1 MDGATTD
8 PGTDPAEIDLG
19 SLGSCTAIF
28 GLNKATSRYVSFDVQ
43 GSLADSAVVGDDL
56 IPVFEFVN
64 PVTSEFDHCIM
75 EEGWDPEVPVWDVTD
90 PDDLDFVA
98 DDPAELSFAVL
109 NEGTVEEFFLG
120 SSGSADSVLRV
131 ERLVDGGTRRQF
143 LLPLDVSEQYQ
154 PAAPAEEEEVERIL
168 LVPSPDFA
176 LDLGDIVY
184 DPSIPANTSAYEDD
198 GQVATLEILAT
209 GIELV
214 RTLLATTSS
223 NDADLLAE
231 YDALMADL
239 IAFGPGN
246 CSQEPPEEFL
256 LEAIRATANPVFLT
270 ALLDAGVMVDYI
282 SYDAPP
288 VDYCLEIHAVTIV
301 AGFASE
307 VTDSRVMT
315 VTAGVLPATGVDTAD
330 MFALASAVLAVG
342 SAIVLVRRRRLS
354 PV

>member
-75 EEGWDPEVPVWDVTD
+75 EEGWDPELPVWDVTD

-143 LLPLDVSEQYQ
+143 LLPLDVPNQYQ
-154 PAAPAEEEEVERIL
+154 PAAPAEEEEAERIL

-176 LDLGDIVY
+176 FDLGDIVY

-231 YDALMADL
+231 FDALMADL
-239 IAFGPGN
+239 VAFGPGN
-246 CSQEPPEEFL
+246 CSQEPTEEFL
-256 LEAIRATANPVFLT
+256 LEAIRATANPAFVQ
-270 ALLDAGVMVDYI
+270 ALVDDGVLVDYV
-282 SYDAPP
+282 SYLDPP
-288 VDYCLEIHAVTIV
+288 VDYCLEIHVAAII
-301 AGFASE
+301 AGFAAE

-315 VTAGVLPATGVDTAD
+315 VTAGELPATGVDTAD
-330 MFALASAVLAVG
+330 LFAMASAALAVG
-342 SAIVLVRRRRLS
+342 TVIVLVRRRRPS
-354 PV
+354 FV